1 MRPQALPRLQA
12 TVGKIMIGRTY
23 LARQA
28 MALLRFARAT
38 NNPDL
43 AVFLVE
49 KAARLKSQADES
61 KPTRDISPIAP
72 DVEQSS
78 GSRPD

>member
-1 MRPQALPRLQA
+1 
-12 TVGKIMIGRTY
+12 MIGRTY

-43 AVFLVE
+43 AAFLVE
-49 KAARLKSQADES
+49 KAAHLKSQADET
-61 KPTRDISPIAP
+61 KPGRDISPRAP
-72 DVEQSS
+72 DVEQGP
-78 GSRPD
+78 GSRID